1 MSSFTTL
8 SDFDYSVSVS
18 LSSSTVSSSR
28 QPLVLLKLTLKNPD
42 GTERDEIIEM
52 DKEGLE
58 GFLKELGGIEEKR
71 REILGEG

>member
-18 LSSSTVSSSR
+18 LSSSTVSSTR